1 MQPIALTIN
10 IVLKLFILI
19 LAAIAYQNALRQALV
34 PLISDTT
41 CREKTRYRS
50 SMITDNM
57 MCAGYLQG
65 GVDTCQGDS
74 GGPLVCPNGSL
85 FKMIRLIMQNSLNN
99 YEIYKIVCGVFDG
112 FAVLHV
118 FQVLF

>member
-85 FKMIRLIMQNSLNN
+85 F
-99 YEIYKIVCGVFDG
+99 
-112 FAVLHV
+112 
-118 FQVLF
+118 